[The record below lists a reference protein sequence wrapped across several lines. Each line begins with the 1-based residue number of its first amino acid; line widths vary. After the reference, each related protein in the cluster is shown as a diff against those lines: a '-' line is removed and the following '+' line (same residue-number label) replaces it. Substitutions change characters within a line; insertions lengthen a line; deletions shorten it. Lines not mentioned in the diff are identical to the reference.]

1 MGMEIKLAKGFSADL
16 GERLIEAFYRRFWDL
31 WVSILLSKFKAITP
45 FDTGQLRRALRA
57 EIRGDKFI
65 IGFKPAGFYWIFQRG
80 LEDKYLRIY
89 NAELPG
95 MIELAYQQAK
105 QDVGF

>member
-1 MGMEIKLAKGFSADL
+1 MRMEIKLPKGFSADL
-16 GERLIEAFYRRFWDL
+16 GERLIQAFLLRFWDL
-31 WVSILLSKFKAITP
+31 WRTVLLSQFKAVTP
-45 FDTGQLRRALRA
+45 TRSGQMRRAMVAR
-57 EIRGDKFI
+57 IVDGKFI

-95 MIELAYQQAK
+95 MIDMAYQQAR